1 MEPAL
6 LLSLAALA
14 LVDSTSIGTL
24 VLPLWLM
31 LAPGRVRVGRVLL
44 FLGSVAGAYLLLGTA
59 LALGAAQL
67 LDPLSAALESATG
80 RIVQLVAG
88 VVLVVL
94 GLTVEPWTRAGR
106 ERRRAARAARGPGRL
121 ARWRERV
128 RGDADGGGGAV
139 VGLAVVA
146 VGVEAASM
154 VPYLAAIALLAT
166 SGLGPVPTV
175 AVLAG
180 YCLVMVLPALVLLA
194 LRAALHDRLTPALAR
209 VEAWLSRTSGEAVA
223 WVLFLLGLFLVAD
236 ALPLG

>member
-1 MEPAL
+1 MDVAV
-6 LLSLAALA
+6 LLSLVALA
-14 LVDSTSIGTL
+14 LVDSTSVGTL

-44 FLGSVAGAYLLLGTA
+44 FLGSVAGAYLLLGIA

-67 LDPLSAALESATG
+67 LDPVSAALESVAG
-80 RIVQLVAG
+80 RVVQLVAG

-94 GLTVEPWTRAGR
+94 GLTVEPWTRAGK
-106 ERRRAARAARGPGRL
+106 ERRRAARAARPPGRS

-154 VPYLAAIALLAT
+154 VPYLAAITLLAT

-175 AVLAG
+175 VVLAG

-194 LRAALHDRLTPALAR
+194 LRAVLHDRLTPALAR

-223 WVLFLLGLFLVAD
+223 WVLFLLGLFLVGY